1 VVLELRVVVL
11 ELLLMFFSLCNGS
24 QLIRNM
30 ILVRA
35 VETYAQNMLRHLC
48 FVDIVLPDSKGSV

>member
-1 VVLELRVVVL
+1 
-11 ELLLMFFSLCNGS
+11 MFSLCNGS
-24 QLIRNM
+24 QILRNK

-48 FVDIVLPDSKGSV
+48 FRQHCFTR